1 MDSRLEERLSE
12 YAATVKLAK
21 GNLSVFLK
29 VTEHARDLGLPLRP
43 EDLLTAGG
51 GQVRGAGAAAVRKIL
66 ARHGIE
72 ATLAKEGGR
81 TSRGNLGHMN
91 RYVDL
96 LNQLEEDGL
105 FDFEAIEEFWI
116 GKVRE
121 VLAAKPFP
129 LKLDS
134 NRSLRSAIRD
144 LLNRAVDRQQSAPG
158 RTDAGAVLQ
167 HLVGAKLDRV
177 IQPGAIQH
185 NSYSTADAPTARQG
199 DFEVGDTVVHVTTA
213 PGNAVI
219 HRCQQNLDDGFHPL
233 LITLPERVLVAT
245 SLAEDAG
252 IADRFDILDVE
263 QFLVL
268 NLYEWRQFHTGDR
281 RATLEAIV
289 SRYNEIVDDVETD
302 PGLQIDFR

>member
-1 MDSRLEERLSE
+1 MDSRLEERLSN
-12 YAATVKLAK
+12 YAATVTLGK

-43 EDLLTAGG
+43 EDLLTDGG

-66 ARHGIE
+66 ARHGID

-81 TSRGNLGHMN
+81 TSRGTPGHMN

-96 LNQLEEDGL
+96 LNQLEEDEL
-105 FDFEAIEEFWI
+105 FEFEAVEAFWI
-116 GKVRE
+116 ARVRE
-121 VLAAKPFP
+121 VLAAKPFQ

-144 LLNRAVDRQQSAPG
+144 LLAQTIDRQRSARG

-177 IQPGAIQH
+177 IQPGSIQH
-185 NSYSTADAPTARQG
+185 NSYSTADAPTERQG

-213 PGNAVI
+213 PASAVI
-219 HRCQQNLDDGFHPL
+219 KRCQQNLDEGFHPL
-233 LITLPERVLVAT
+233 LITLPERVAVAAG
-245 SLAEDAG
+245 LAEDAG
-252 IADRFDILDVE
+252 IVERFDILDIE

-268 NLYEWRQFHTGDR
+268 NLYEWRRFHTGNR
-281 RATLEAIV
+281 RTTFEEIIT
-289 SRYNEIVDDVETD
+289 RYNEIVEDVETD
-302 PGLQIDFR
+302 PGLQIKFR

>member
-1 MDSRLEERLSE
+1 MDARLAERLSE
-12 YAATVKLAK
+12 YAATVKLGK

-66 ARHGIE
+66 ARHAIE

-105 FDFEAIEEFWI
+105 FDFEAIEAFWI
-116 GKVRE
+116 AEVRE
-121 VLAAKPFP
+121 VLAAKPFQ

-144 LLNRAVDRQQSAPG
+144 LLKQAIDRQQSAPG

-177 IQPGAIQH
+177 VQPGSIQH

-219 HRCQQNLDDGFHPL
+219 TQCRQNLDDGFHPL
-233 LITLPERVLVAT
+233 LITLPERVVVAA
-245 SLAEDAG
+245 SLAEDAD
-252 IADRFDILDVE
+252 IADRFDILDIE

-268 NLYEWRQFHTGDR
+268 NLYEWRRFHTGDR
-281 RATLEAIV
+281 RATFEDIIT
-289 SRYNEIVDDVETD
+289 RYNEVVEEVETD